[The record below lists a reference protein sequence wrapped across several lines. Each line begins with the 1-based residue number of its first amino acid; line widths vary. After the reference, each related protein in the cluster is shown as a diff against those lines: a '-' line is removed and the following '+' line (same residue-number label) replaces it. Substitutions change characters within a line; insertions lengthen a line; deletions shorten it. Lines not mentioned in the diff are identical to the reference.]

1 MFIDEDNIIEEDI
14 DQMML
19 ESYGIKDSSFIV
31 NGTLNESLD
40 KKPRLY
46 GVDGFLVYNMEDT
59 LEHILKD
66 DIFDAVLEEFHDRAD
81 AEDAYVIVEQ
91 WSADFI
97 NNYVKDFLKGLTKG
111 EELRYDEL
119 FRELAEKSDN
129 DDLVRSI
136 RNDDKR
142 FGKMPKI
149 VRIR

>member
-1 MFIDEDNIIEEDI
+1 MLIDEDNIIEEDI

-136 RNDDKR
+136 RSDDKR

>member
-66 DIFDAVLEEFHDRAD
+66 DIFDAVLEEFHDRVD

-136 RNDDKR
+136 RSDDKR

>member
-136 RNDDKR
+136 RSDDKR

>member
-1 MFIDEDNIIEEDI
+1 MLIDEDNIIEEDI

-66 DIFDAVLEEFHDRAD
+66 DIFDAVLEELHDRAD

-136 RNDDKR
+136 RSDDKR
-142 FGKMPKI
+142 FEKMPKI